1 MKVNQS
7 IAISENGFVFNPV
20 TGDSFTLNNTG
31 MQIIAMLKSGK
42 TIEQIKE
49 ALLSEYDLDALV
61 LERYLQDFITDLKR
75 NYLLLEE

>member
-20 TGDSFTLNNTG
+20 TGDSFTINNTG
-31 MQIIAMLKSGK
+31 FQILGMLKSGK

-49 ALLSEYDLDALV
+49 TLLSEYDLDALV

-75 NYLLLEE
+75 NNLLLEE

>member
-1 MKVNQS
+1 MKLNQS

-75 NYLLLEE
+75 NNLLLEE